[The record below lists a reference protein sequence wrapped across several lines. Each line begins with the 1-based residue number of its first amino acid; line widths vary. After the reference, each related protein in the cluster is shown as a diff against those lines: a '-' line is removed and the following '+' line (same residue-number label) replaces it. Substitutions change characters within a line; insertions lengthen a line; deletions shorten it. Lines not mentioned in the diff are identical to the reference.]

1 MTYYIIDV
9 KMDEFEEK
17 LLKMTKPEVDKLKHE
32 SMLAQEIIKAK
43 EKSVLSLWWISL
55 PLYVVAMFL
64 MKALFDPEGNFFLYL
79 YEFVL
84 SSSYKVVILFY
95 VLPLVMIWINA
106 VSVWRVYFL
115 AGGPPVMPFL
125 RFVWFNIL
133 MILLSLFLLV
143 LTF

>member
-84 SSSYKVVILFY
+84 
-95 VLPLVMIWINA
+95 
-106 VSVWRVYFL
+106 
-115 AGGPPVMPFL
+115 
-125 RFVWFNIL
+125 
-133 MILLSLFLLV
+133 
-143 LTF
+143 